1 MYICCVQIM
10 EKKQTI
16 GLEGMEF
23 FAYHGFYTEEQKIGT
38 TFIVDV
44 YISTKSN
51 DYNKDNLDNTINYEL
66 IYSTVQKEMEQTV
79 KLIEHLAERIILE
92 LKRQISLENT
102 IKVQI
107 KKMHPPIVGNINNA
121 IVIIEM

>member
-1 MYICCVQIM
+1 M

-51 DYNKDNLDNTINYEL
+51 EYNKDKTG
-66 IYSTVQKEMEQTV
+66 
-79 KLIEHLAERIILE
+79 
-92 LKRQISLENT
+92 
-102 IKVQI
+102 
-107 KKMHPPIVGNINNA
+107 KK
-121 IVIIEM
+121 